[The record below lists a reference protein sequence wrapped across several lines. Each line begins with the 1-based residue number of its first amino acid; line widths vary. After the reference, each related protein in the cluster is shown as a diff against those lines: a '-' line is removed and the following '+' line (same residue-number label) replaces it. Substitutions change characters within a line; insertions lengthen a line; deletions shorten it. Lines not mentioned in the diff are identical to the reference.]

1 MTEAS
6 HAIVRHVYV
15 TDPSRKTL
23 DAEAQ
28 VSVLVGST
36 PCTLSHIM
44 LERTKGSS
52 HSEVSWTLPC
62 VLFPRL
68 ILICVFQCNKV

>member
-28 VSVLVGST
+28 VSALVGST
-36 PCTLSHIM
+36 PRMLSHIT
-44 LERTKGSS
+44 LEGTNGSS
-52 HSEVSWTLPC
+52 HSEVSGTLPC